1 LARTPTPLKDCGEDP
16 APLSRAR
23 TGSDA
28 SAASPARDRLGADAV
43 AEAFVRHGITRIHV
57 FPGGTIAPVFEAALA
72 RGVEIF
78 TARHEQGA
86 GYAALAAARLRGRPE
101 VAMVTSGPGVTNL
114 ITPVADAYFDSTPL
128 VVITGQV
135 GTGDMRGQRPV
146 RQRGFQEVDTAA
158 VMRPIT
164 KLQLLP
170 RHPEEV
176 AEAIERAFRV
186 SAEGRPGPVLLD
198 LPMDVQRGK
207 LGESTSPGSSVPHAA
222 ARASRPPGAAPS
234 PSPPDT
240 ELLDALAV
248 RLLRARRPVIVAGQ
262 GVLLA
267 RAHVELRALVD
278 ALGIPVSHS
287 LLGLGALPSEHP
299 LALGYHGHTGNR
311 YAGIALHEADLVLV
325 LGSRLDVRQTG
336 SLPERF
342 APDAHIA
349 RVELDPGEL
358 EHSRVRSDMALLG
371 DVRQVLVGLLARL
384 AGGAGDEDDAERA
397 GHIQE
402 WHARIAALKEEHALS
417 WEEGGPLK
425 PQPIVLAAN
434 RLTADEEVVC
444 VTGVGSHQ
452 HWVAR
457 HFSLDF
463 PRRPLLTSGGHGAM
477 GYDLPTAVG
486 AQLARPDARVLCFV
500 GDGSLQINIQELASV
515 VERELPVKLVV
526 LDNHRLGIVSQF
538 QLQNWEDDPTCGRK
552 WNPDFAA
559 IARAYGIP
567 SWRIDREEQIEDALS
582 AMLAVPGPALVHC
595 LIDPAED
602 VVPMLLAGQTMDRM
616 WPYEGAAL

>member
-1 LARTPTPLKDCGEDP
+1 LVSHIR
-16 APLSRAR
+16 
-23 TGSDA
+23 A
-28 SAASPARDRLGADAV
+28 SATSARAIGADAV
-43 AEAFVRHGITRIHV
+43 ADAFVRHGIERIHV

-72 RGVEIF
+72 RGIEIF

-101 VAMVTSGPGVTNL
+101 VAMATSGPGVTNL
-114 ITPVADAYFDSTPL
+114 VTPVADAYFDSTPL

-135 GTGDMRGQRPV
+135 GTKDMRGERPI
-146 RQRGFQEVDTAA
+146 RQGGFQEVDTMA

-164 KLQLLP
+164 KLQLQP
-170 RHPEEV
+170 TSPAEV
-176 AEAIERAFRV
+176 AGAVELAFAL
-186 SAEGRPGPVLLD
+186 SARGRPGPVLVD
-198 LPMDVQRGK
+198 LPMDVQRGE
-207 LGESTSPGSSVPHAA
+207 LPQPAPDGSSLSHNATTMTTRIGTHP
-222 ARASRPPGAAPS
+222 SESLSSSPS
-234 PSPPDT
+234 PSRSRTQLDPA
-240 ELLDALAV
+240 LLDTVAV
-248 RLLRARRPVIVAGQ
+248 RLREARRPVILAGQ

-267 RAHVELRALVD
+267 RAHTQLRMLVD
-278 ALGIPVSHS
+278 ALGVPVSHS

-299 LALGYHGHTGNR
+299 LALGYHGHTGNQ
-311 YAGIALHEADLVLV
+311 YAGMALHEADLVLV

-342 APDAHIA
+342 APAAHIV

-358 EHSRVRSDMALLG
+358 RHSRVRSDVALLD
-371 DVRQVLVGLLARL
+371 DVGTVLTGLLERL
-384 AGGAGDEDDAERA
+384 QSHTGPDLG
-397 GHIQE
+397 E
-402 WHARIAALKEEHALS
+402 WHARIAAWRREFPLRWAHSADCA
-417 WEEGGPLK
+417 LK
-425 PQPIVLAAN
+425 PQSIVLAAN
-434 RLTADEEVVC
+434 RLTAGEHEVVC

-457 HFSLDF
+457 HFDLDF
-463 PRRPLLTSGGHGAM
+463 PRRRLLTSGGHGAM

-515 VERELPVKLVV
+515 VEHELPLKLVV

-538 QLQNWEDDPTCGRK
+538 QLQNWDADPTCGNK

-559 IARAYGIP
+559 VARAYGIP
-567 SWRIDREEQIEDALS
+567 SWTIARPEDIEDTLRRV
-582 AMLAVPGPALVHC
+582 LCVPGPALAHC

-616 WPYEGAAL
+616 WPYES

>member
-1 LARTPTPLKDCGEDP
+1 M
-16 APLSRAR
+16 
-23 TGSDA
+23 
-28 SAASPARDRLGADAV
+28 
-43 AEAFVRHGITRIHV
+43 RHGIERIHV
-57 FPGGTIAPVFEAALA
+57 FPGGTIAPVFEAALT

-114 ITPVADAYFDSTPL
+114 VTPVADAYFDSTPL

-135 GTGDMRGQRPV
+135 GTGDMREQRPI

-176 AEAIERAFRV
+176 AQAIERAFRV

-207 LGESTSPGSSVPHAA
+207 LDESISPGSSVPHAA
-222 ARASRPPGAAPS
+222 ALASRPSGAAPS
-234 PSPPDT
+234 PSQPDP

-248 RLLRARRPVIVAGQ
+248 RMLRARRPVIVAGQ

-267 RAHVELRALVD
+267 RAHMELRALVD

-299 LALGYHGHTGNR
+299 LSLGYHGHTGSR

-325 LGSRLDVRQTG
+325 LGSRLDIRQTG

-342 APDAHIA
+342 APDAAIA

-358 EHSRVRSDMALLG
+358 EHSRVRSDMALPD
-371 DVRQVLVGLLARL
+371 DVRQVLAGLLERL
-384 AGGAGDEDDAERA
+384 AGGAGDEHGAGRA
-397 GHIQE
+397 GHLQA

-417 WEEGGPLK
+417 WEQGGPLK
-425 PQPIVLAAN
+425 PQPVVLAAN
-434 RLTADEEVVC
+434 RLTAGEEVVC

-500 GDGSLQINIQELASV
+500 GDGSLQINIQELACV
-515 VERELPVKLVV
+515 VERDLPVKLVV

-559 IARAYGIP
+559 LARAYGIP
-567 SWRIDREEQIEDALS
+567 SWTVDREEQIEDALA
-582 AMLAVPGPALVHC
+582 AMLAVRGPALVHC

-616 WPYEGAAL
+616 WPYREAAT